1 MKNLIYGVI
10 GLLAL
15 GGTAVG
21 SILGSDKDQDA
32 TYAIGDTIKNFSLKN
47 INGQQTSFSDAA
59 GTSGTIII
67 FTCNTCPYVKL
78 YEERILQI
86 EDVYGDAGYPVI
98 LINPSDP
105 KIKPGD
111 QPAELTRW
119 ISTNSYTGL
128 YLIDDS
134 GLFRRFG
141 ARKTPEVFL
150 LDQNNILKYRG
161 AIDNS
166 AQGSESVTQKYLENA
181 ILALQNGEDP
191 DPAVTRPMGCVIKA
205 E

>member
-1 MKNLIYGVI
+1 MKNLIYGLI
-10 GLLAL
+10 GLLAI

-21 SILGSDKDQDA
+21 SFLGWNDDQESS
-32 TYAIGDTIKNFSLKN
+32 YNIGDTVENFSLKSV
-47 INGQQTSFSDAA
+47 NGQSVSFADIA
-59 GTSGTIII
+59 GTSGSIII
-67 FTCNTCPYVKL
+67 FTCNTCPYAKL

-86 EDVYGDAGYPVI
+86 DDVYGDAGYPVI

-105 KIKPGD
+105 DLKPGD

-119 ISTNSYTGL
+119 ISTNNFNGA
-128 YLIDDS
+128 YLIDED
-134 GLFRRFG
+134 GLFHRF
-141 ARKTPEVFL
+141 AALKTPEVFL
-150 LDQNNILKYRG
+150 LDKDKVLRYRG

-181 ILALQNGEDP
+181 IRALENNEDP
-191 DPAVTRPMGCVIKA
+191 EPAETRPMGCVIKA